1 MRLAAIL
8 LFSLLFAACTP
19 AAPTPTA
26 TPPPQMTLEP
36 GVNPAEVISLTI
48 AVPPPGTLIVGS
60 SNVPE
65 GGRPTT
71 EFSIVYFSR
80 TGGIAGQEL
89 MIEVRRDGTL
99 IRDGETSTLPETTI
113 ADIDNRLNLIDF
125 YGIQG
130 IFTGPLPPDAFLY
143 SLTVDSNV
151 GSRTIN
157 AQDGLTPPELADLFG
172 FFAGLGAS

>member
-19 AAPTPTA
+19 ASPTPTA
-26 TPPPQMTLEP
+26 TPPPETTFEP
-36 GVNPAEVISLTI
+36 GTNPADVISLTI
-48 AVPPPGTLIVGS
+48 AVPPPGTLVVGS

-65 GGRPTT
+65 GGRPPI
-71 EFSIVYFSR
+71 EFTIVYFSR
-80 TGGIAGQEL
+80 TGGIAGQQLLIEL
-89 MIEVRRDGTL
+89 RRDGTV
-99 IRDGETSTLPETTI
+99 IRDGETSTVPETII
-113 ADIDNRLNLIDF
+113 ADINNRLNLIDF

-130 IFTGPLPPDAFLY
+130 IFTGPLAPDAFLY

-157 AQDGLTPPELADLFG
+157 AQDGLTPPELADLFN
-172 FFAGLGAS
+172 FFVGLGAS